1 MSLHIPDLVWAI
13 RMVAKG
19 SLVRVDY
26 EAWTEE
32 GELFDTT
39 KREVAKA
46 NGKFDENVVYEPLPV
61 LVGAGRVIPGFDE
74 ALMGADVGKETDVTI
89 PSDKA
94 FGPRDPSRVDTIPLR
109 EFQKQEV
116 NPYPGMRLQ
125 HQGKMAT
132 VSSVSAGRVRID
144 FNSPLAGKSLRYKFT
159 ITEDVAAADT
169 KVLGFIEMAYGQGRA
184 ADFKVDAKGET
195 VTITLPDSC
204 KYDQRW
210 FVAKYR
216 LVSDLRTYAGFR
228 TTRFVEEYHTE
239 EPRPTQTGDAAAG
252 ETHTHADGT
261 VHAGHTH

>member
-1 MSLHIPDLVWAI
+1 
-13 RMVAKG
+13 MVAKG

-39 KREVAKA
+39 KRDVAKA

-74 ALMGADVGKETDVTI
+74 ALQGADVGKEVDVTI
-89 PSDKA
+89 PSEKA
-94 FGPRDPSRVDTIPLR
+94 FGPRDPDRVDTIPLR
-109 EFQKQEV
+109 DFQKQEV
-116 NPYPGMRLQ
+116 VPYPGLRLQ

-132 VSSVSAGRVRID
+132 VASVSAGRVRID
-144 FNSPLAGKSLRYKFT
+144 YNNPLAGKSLRYKFQVV
-159 ITEDVAAADT
+159 EDIHEPQQ
-169 KVLGFIEMAYGQGRA
+169 KVRGFIEMAYGQGRA
-184 ADFKVDAKGET
+184 ADFKVDAQGD
-195 VTITLPDSC
+195 VVSITLPDSC

-228 TTRFVEEYHTE
+228 TTRFVEEYVTE
-239 EPRPTQTGDAAAG
+239 EPRPTQTGAPEG

-261 VHAGHTH
+261 VHAGPAH

>member
-1 MSLHIPDLVWAI
+1 
-13 RMVAKG
+13 MVAKG

-39 KREVAKA
+39 KRDVAKTS
-46 NGKFDENVVYEPLPV
+46 GKFDENVVYEPLPV

-74 ALMGADVGKETDVTI
+74 ALQGADVGKEVDVSI
-89 PSDKA
+89 PAEKA

-116 NPYPGMRLQ
+116 APYPGMRLQ

-132 VSSVSAGRVRID
+132 VTSVSAGRVRID
-144 FNSPLAGKSLRYKFT
+144 FNSPLAGKALRYKFT
-159 ITEDVAAADT
+159 IVDAIDDPQQ
-169 KVLGFIEMAYGQGRA
+169 KVRGFIEMAYGQGRA
-184 ADFKVDAKGET
+184 ADFKVDAAGDV

-228 TTRFVEEYHTE
+228 TTRFVEEYVTE
-239 EPRPTQTGDAAAG
+239 EPRPTVAGSGEAEGAG

-261 VHAGHTH
+261 VHAGPAHP

>member
-1 MSLHIPDLVWAI
+1 
-13 RMVAKG
+13 MVAKG
-19 SLVRVDY
+19 TLVKVDY
-26 EAWTEE
+26 EAWTED

-46 NGKFDENVVYEPLPV
+46 NNKFDENVIYDPLPV

-74 ALMGADVGKETDVTI
+74 ALQNAEPGKEQDVTI
-89 PSDKA
+89 PSEKA
-94 FGPRDPSRVDTIPLR
+94 FGPRDTERVETIPMR

-116 NPYPGMRLQ
+116 VPYPGLRLQ

-132 VSSVSAGRVRID
+132 VVSVSAGRVRID
-144 FNSPLAGKSLRYKFT
+144 YNNPLAGKSLRYKFT
-159 ITEDVAAADT
+159 IVEAIDDPAA
-169 KVLGFIEMAYGQGRA
+169 KVRGFIELAYGQGRA
-184 ADFKVDAKGET
+184 ADFKIDAEGNEVD
-195 VTITLPDSC
+195 ITLPDSC

-228 TTRFVEEYHTE
+228 TTRFIEEYVTE
-239 EPRPTQTGDAAAG
+239 EPRPTQTGGAPEG

-261 VHAGHTH
+261 VHAGPAHP